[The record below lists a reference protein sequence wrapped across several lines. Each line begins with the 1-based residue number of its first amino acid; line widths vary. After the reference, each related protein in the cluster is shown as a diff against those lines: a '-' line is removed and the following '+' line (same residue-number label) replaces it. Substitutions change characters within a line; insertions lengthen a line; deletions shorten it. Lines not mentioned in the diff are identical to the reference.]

1 MDARLR
7 LLMAVHSPKP
17 AGAQLVALGQA
28 RTLAHDYELVIAV
41 GQGPLRPPFA
51 ELGPIVRGPTRLPIW
66 GASPSRWV
74 LDTARAV
81 PDAAR
86 LAAIIRRRRVDAVIA
101 NSTVLVAPVLA
112 ARLAG
117 VPVVVHAQE
126 APKSVAVRALFRF
139 HGALADTV
147 VAISPWIAEAFA
159 GARANVLLNPVGIAI
174 PQRSTRPRRENG
186 GPLRLVVVGT
196 VDRHK
201 RQDLAVAAVAAL
213 KNHGLDAELEF
224 VGAEADT
231 AYAAEVRAL
240 AQSAG
245 VAERV
250 RFVGQSSDV
259 PGHLLAADA
268 LLLPAGEVTPLVIME
283 AMALGT
289 PVIAA
294 QMGSIPD
301 VVVDGASGL
310 LVTPDDP
317 AAIAA
322 AVARLHGEPGL
333 ASTLADGGRLRV
345 EQHFDEARSHLR
357 LREEIARLVAARGAR
372 ESVAADPALMPR

>member
-1 MDARLR
+1 MSARPR

-28 RTLAHDYELVIAV
+28 RTLAHDHELVIAV

-51 ELGPIVRGPTRLPIW
+51 ALGPIVRGPTRLPIW
-66 GASPSRWV
+66 GAPPSRWA
-74 LDTARAV
+74 LDTARAA
-81 PDAAR
+81 PDAVR

-126 APKSVAVRALFRF
+126 APKSAAVRALFRF

-174 PQRSTRPRRENG
+174 PERPARPRREEG
-186 GPLRLVVVGT
+186 AALRLVVVGT
-196 VDRHK
+196 IDRHK

-213 KNHGLDAELEF
+213 KGLGLDAELEL
-224 VGAEADT
+224 VGPEADT

-240 AQSAG
+240 AQRAG

-259 PGHLLAADA
+259 PGHLRAAAA

-294 QMGSIPD
+294 RMGSIPD
-301 VVVDGASGL
+301 VVVDRTSGL
-310 LVTPDDP
+310 LVAPDDP
-317 AAIAA
+317 AAMAA
-322 AVARLHGEPGL
+322 AIARLDREP
-333 ASTLADGGRLRV
+333 AFARELADGGRLRV
-345 EQHFDEARSHLR
+345 ERHFDEARSHQR
-357 LREEIARLVAARGAR
+357 LREEIARLIAARRRG
-372 ESVAADPALMPR
+372 ESVAADPALLPR

>member
-28 RTLAHDYELVIAV
+28 RALAPDHELVIAV
-41 GQGPLRPPFA
+41 GVGPLRQPFA
-51 ELGPIVRGPTRLPIW
+51 ELGPILRGPTRLPIW
-66 GASPSRWV
+66 GASPSRWA

-101 NSTVLVAPVLA
+101 NSTIMVAPVLA

-126 APKSVAVRALFRF
+126 APKSAAVRALFRF
-139 HGALADTV
+139 HGAMADTV

-174 PQRSTRPRRENG
+174 PQRPARPRREDG
-186 GPLRLVVVGT
+186 GALRLVVVGT

-201 RQDLAVAAVAAL
+201 RQDLAVAALAAL
-213 KNHGLDAELEF
+213 KSQGLDAELEL

-240 AQSAG
+240 AQRSG

-259 PGHLLAADA
+259 PAHLLAADA

-294 QMGSIPD
+294 RMGSIPD

-310 LVTPDDP
+310 LVEPDDP

-322 AVARLHGEPGL
+322 AVARLHHEPRL
-333 ASTLADGGRLRV
+333 ARELADSGRRRV
-345 EQHFDEARSHLR
+345 EQHFDEARSHMR
-357 LREEIARLVAARGAR
+357 LREEIARVVAARHGR
-372 ESVAADPALMPR
+372 ESVVADPALMPR

>member
-1 MDARLR
+1 
-7 LLMAVHSPKP
+7 MAVHSPKP

-28 RTLAHDYELVIAV
+28 RTLAADHDLVIAI
-41 GQGPLRPPFA
+41 GAGPLRPLFA
-51 ELGPIVRGPTRLPIW
+51 ELGEIVRGPTRLPIW
-66 GASPSRWV
+66 GASPARWA

-81 PDAAR
+81 PDALR
-86 LAAIIRRRRVDAVIA
+86 LAAVIRRRRIDAVIA

-126 APKSVAVRALFRF
+126 APKSAPVRAIFRF

-159 GARANVLLNPVGIAI
+159 GARASVLLNPVGIPI
-174 PQRSTRPRRENG
+174 PERPPRPPRAAG
-186 GPLRLVVVGT
+186 GRLRLVVVGT

-201 RQDLAVAAVAAL
+201 RQDLAVQAIAAL
-213 KNHGLDAELEF
+213 EGRGLDAQLEL
-224 VGAEADT
+224 VGPEADG

-240 AQSAG
+240 AQRAG
-245 VAERV
+245 VAERI

-268 LLLPAGEVTPLVIME
+268 LVLPAGEVTPLVIME

-294 QMGSIPD
+294 RMGSIPD
-301 VVVDGASGL
+301 VVVDGVSGL
-310 LVTPDDP
+310 LVDPDDP
-317 AAIAA
+317 GAMAA
-322 AVARLHGEPGL
+322 AVERLQREPGL
-333 ASTLADGGRLRV
+333 SGELADGGRARV
-345 EQHFDEARSHLR
+345 EQHFDEARSHER
-357 LREEIARLVAARGAR
+357 LREELARLIAGRRGGA
-372 ESVAADPALMPR
+372 SVAPDAALLPQ